1 MDLVA
6 AGDGGAPVPTHE
18 DHGGHGSHDHGEL
31 GEHGGHGGGGQPPGI
46 EPHFMSMADL
56 TKGKPVRPD
65 GLIMEWITV
74 PFGPFFPGLP
84 GGLGLDL
91 TLDGDSVAETL
102 IWGTD
107 AATVPQETPVAELA
121 DRLADACPLAPVAMR
136 ELACRAIEAA
146 TGMVP
151 EPATAIARA
160 AAAERERIASHL
172 NWLIGFAHQT
182 GLTSLERRAAAL
194 RRCLRAAGA
203 EAIGREAT
211 AIRGFLTRVQATPL
225 LRLKLG
231 GIGKMDSAPEG
242 PAARAAG
249 RAVDARRDDPAY
261 EALGFETLTGDGGD
275 ALARLRLRCAA
286 IAQSLDL
293 IARAGTIALPS
304 AVPDATLSGHGM
316 AIVETPR
323 GPATLHLELKDGAV
337 ETARLTTPFAALA
350 ELVPAMVAQMELAD
364 ALIAIGS
371 IDLDP

>member
-1 MDLVA
+1 
-6 AGDGGAPVPTHE
+6 
-18 DHGGHGSHDHGEL
+18 
-31 GEHGGHGGGGQPPGI
+31 
-46 EPHFMSMADL
+46 MSMVDL
-56 TKGKPVRPD
+56 TKGKPVSSD

-91 TLDGDSVAETL
+91 TLDGDSVAETR
-102 IWGTD
+102 IRGTD
-107 AATVPQETPVAELA
+107 AAPLSPGTPVAELA

-146 TGMVP
+146 AGVVP

-172 NWLIGFAHQT
+172 NWLIGFAHQIE
-182 GLTSLERRAAAL
+182 LTHVERRAAAL
-194 RRCLRAAGA
+194 HRCLRAAGA

-225 LRLKLG
+225 LGLKLA
-231 GIGKMDSAPEG
+231 GIGQLDGAPGG

-249 RAVDARRDDPAY
+249 HDEDARRDDPAY
-261 EALGFETLTGDGGD
+261 EGLGFETLTGNGGD
-275 ALARLRLRCAA
+275 ALARLHLRCAE

-304 AVPDATLSGHGM
+304 PTPDTAADGHGM
-316 AIVETPR
+316 ATIETPR
-323 GPATLHLELKDGAV
+323 GPATLHLTLKNGQV
-337 ETARLTTPFAALA
+337 ETADLTTPFVALA
-350 ELVPAMVAQMELAD
+350 GLVPEMVAQTELAD

-371 IDLDP
+371 LDLDPWGRAS

>member
-31 GEHGGHGGGGQPPGI
+31 GEHGGRGGGGQPPGI

-194 RRCLRAAGA
+194 RRSAAPVPARGRGRGNRARGHRDQGLSDPGAG
-203 EAIGREAT
+203 
-211 AIRGFLTRVQATPL
+211 
-225 LRLKLG
+225 
-231 GIGKMDSAPEG
+231 DSAIAPEARGDRQDGQRTRGSGG
-242 PAARAAG
+242 PGG
-249 RAVDARRDDPAY
+249 RA
-261 EALGFETLTGDGGD
+261 GGG
-275 ALARLRLRCAA
+275 R
-286 IAQSLDL
+286 
-293 IARAGTIALPS
+293 
-304 AVPDATLSGHGM
+304 
-316 AIVETPR
+316 
-323 GPATLHLELKDGAV
+323 
-337 ETARLTTPFAALA
+337 TAR
-350 ELVPAMVAQMELAD
+350 
-364 ALIAIGS
+364 
-371 IDLDP
+371 